1 MPKSLC
7 GRIALLRGTRKL
19 AVFSILSR
27 LLRAMC
33 LALLPARQL
42 NHAYPNQISKH
53 RFHQS
58 GVTLIELIVFIV
70 IVGAALAGVLK
81 VLEVT
86 NRNSADPLV
95 RKQALSIAESLLLEI
110 TQQSFTVCDPDDV
123 NASTALTAADCTN
136 AQDKGGGA
144 LNTPTPSSESRYGSA
159 DPFDNV
165 ADYGGFVMPGAGC
178 AGICMP
184 GDNTPLAGLTG
195 YAASVSVARAGGVAP
210 FAGLPADAV
219 LKVTVSVTGPANTQV
234 ALVGYRVRYAPNT

>member
-1 MPKSLC
+1 MYASPFHLKH
-7 GRIALLRGTRKL
+7 
-19 AVFSILSR
+19 
-27 LLRAMC
+27 
-33 LALLPARQL
+33 RQL
-42 NHAYPNQISKH
+42 
-53 RFHQS
+53 

-95 RKQALSIAESLLLEI
+95 RKQALSIAESLLLEV
-110 TQQSFTVCDPDDV
+110 TQQSFTFCDPDDA
-123 NASTALTAADCTN
+123 NASSAVTVVDCTN

-144 LNTPTPSSESRYGSA
+144 LSSPTPASESRYSSA

-165 ADYGGFVMPGAGC
+165 ADYGGFAMPGAGC

-184 GDNTPLAGLTG
+184 GDTTPLASLNG
-195 YAASVSVARAGGVAP
+195 YAANVSVMRAGGVAP

-219 LKVTVSVTGPANTQV
+219 LKITVSVTGPANTQV
-234 ALVGYRVRYAPNT
+234 ALVGYRVRYAPTI

>member
-1 MPKSLC
+1 MYVKD
-7 GRIALLRGTRKL
+7 R
-19 AVFSILSR
+19 
-27 LLRAMC
+27 
-33 LALLPARQL
+33 L
-42 NHAYPNQISKH
+42 NHQHGRAAWL
-53 RFHQS
+53 QS
-58 GVTLIELIVFIV
+58 GVSLIELIVFIV

-110 TQQSFTVCDPDDV
+110 TQQSFTLCDPDDV
-123 NASTALTAADCTN
+123 NASSATTVADCTN

-144 LNTPTPSSESRYGSA
+144 LTAPTPASESRYSSA

-184 GDNTPLAGLTG
+184 GDTTPLAGLNG
-195 YAASVSVARAGGVAP
+195 YSANVSVTRAGGVAP

-219 LKVTVSVTGPANTQV
+219 LKVTINVSGPANTQV
-234 ALVGYRVRYAPNT
+234 ALVGYRLRYAPNT